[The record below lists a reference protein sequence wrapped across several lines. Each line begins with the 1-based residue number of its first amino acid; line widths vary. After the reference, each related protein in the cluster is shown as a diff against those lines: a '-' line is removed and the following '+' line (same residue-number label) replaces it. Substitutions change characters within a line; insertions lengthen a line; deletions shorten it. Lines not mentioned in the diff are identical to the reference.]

1 MRFKIMGNVGN
12 PVIIML
18 TGSFCASESMAHIY
32 DKMKDDYFIMAPTY
46 TGHYEGSGNFTTR
59 QGEAACIIK
68 YLIEN
73 NIENVHMVYGQSMG
87 GEVAIELMKQM
98 QENNIAIG
106 YGVFDG
112 APCIKLSKAYKKFMY
127 YKFKTMINIAR
138 KRGVEGIANLK
149 FLHQFTNGDNEALRT
164 MIENLVEVSDYLSDE
179 TIKNENECC
188 YTFDYPKFNEEI
200 QKRMY
205 FLYDINEKAFKTCY
219 KLVKKA
225 YPSANYKVF
234 RGYGHLTYSV
244 KHTDRYVK
252 WLKKF
257 I

>member
-1 MRFKIMGNVGN
+1 MIFKTMGNVGN

-32 DKMKDDYFIMAPTY
+32 DKMKDDYFIIAPTY

-112 APCIKLSKAYKKFMY
+112 APCIKLSKAYKKFPLY
-127 YKFKTMINIAR
+127 YTISERGIEVEQDDAKGSNTWDNVMKIVSTKRLVIIYTSRMHAYVIPREALKDSMEEFKEIVKNHCEASYINI
-138 KRGVEGIANLK
+138 
-149 FLHQFTNGDNEALRT
+149 
-164 MIENLVEVSDYLSDE
+164 
-179 TIKNENECC
+179 
-188 YTFDYPKFNEEI
+188 
-200 QKRMY
+200 
-205 FLYDINEKAFKTCY
+205 
-219 KLVKKA
+219 
-225 YPSANYKVF
+225 
-234 RGYGHLTYSV
+234 
-244 KHTDRYVK
+244 
-252 WLKKF
+252 
-257 I
+257 